1 MSYEYDYERFEQL
14 LQHHLNA
21 MYHDSDEG
29 SEIGENISSVEEVK
43 IIFDGYGDLETGE
56 GALYQYVEGGNQNME
71 SFAVF
76 IHKDAL
82 TEGFVFP
89 EHEFTPWALIHRP
102 KEEVCIW
109 VWHDLEN
116 DEWEILDLEER
127 LEDTELNTEQVMTIM
142 EELHNRYFQHWD
154 KPVFEVDPTTGMA
167 AWPFPTKD
175 SK

>member
-1 MSYEYDYERFEQL
+1 MPYEYDYERFEQL
-14 LQHHLNA
+14 LQHHLDA

-29 SEIGENISSVEEVK
+29 SEIGENVSSVEEMK
-43 IIFDGYGDLETGE
+43 IIFDGYGDLETDDE
-56 GALYQYVEGGNQNME
+56 YIEGGNKNME

-89 EHEFTPWALIHRP
+89 EHEFTPWCLIHRP

-109 VWHDLEN
+109 VWHDVEN

-127 LEDTELNTEQVMTIM
+127 LEDTDLNTEQVMTIM
-142 EELHNRYFQHWD
+142 EELHDRYF
-154 KPVFEVDPTTGMA
+154 KPIEAIKFDNRDMPTPV
-167 AWPFPTKD
+167 WPFPTGEK
-175 SK
+175 K

>member
-1 MSYEYDYERFEQL
+1 MPYDYERFEEL
-14 LQHHLNA
+14 LKHHLDA

-29 SEIGENISSVEEVK
+29 SDIGENISSVEEVK
-43 IIFDGYGDLETGE
+43 IIFDGYGDLETDDE
-56 GALYQYVEGGNQNME
+56 YIEGGNKNME

-109 VWHDLEN
+109 VWHDVEN

-154 KPVFEVDPTTGMA
+154 SPVFETDKDGKA

>member
-1 MSYEYDYERFEQL
+1 MPYDYERFEEL
-14 LQHHLNA
+14 LKHHLDA

-56 GALYQYVEGGNQNME
+56 GALYQYVEGGNKNME

-89 EHEFTPWALIHRP
+89 EHEFTPGH
-102 KEEVCIW
+102 
-109 VWHDLEN
+109 
-116 DEWEILDLEER
+116 
-127 LEDTELNTEQVMTIM
+127 
-142 EELHNRYFQHWD
+142 
-154 KPVFEVDPTTGMA
+154 
-167 AWPFPTKD
+167 
-175 SK
+175 

>member
-1 MSYEYDYERFEQL
+1 MPYEYDYERFEEL
-14 LQHHLNA
+14 LHHHLDA

-29 SEIGENISSVEEVK
+29 SEIGENVSSVEEMK
-43 IIFDGYGDLETGE
+43 IIFDGYGDLETDDE
-56 GALYQYVEGGNQNME
+56 YIEGGNKNME

-89 EHEFTPWALIHRP
+89 EHDMTPWALIHRP
-102 KEEVCIW
+102 SEEVCIW
-109 VWHDLEN
+109 VWHDVEN

-142 EELHNRYFQHWD
+142 EELHDRYF
-154 KPVFEVDPTTGMA
+154 KPIETKFDVKGMPTA
-167 AWPFPTKD
+167 AWPFPTGDK
-175 SK
+175 K

>member
-1 MSYEYDYERFEQL
+1 MPYDYERFEEL
-14 LQHHLNA
+14 LKHHLDA

-43 IIFDGYGDLETGE
+43 IIFDGYGDLETDDE
-56 GALYQYVEGGNQNME
+56 YIEGGNKNME

-109 VWHDLEN
+109 VWHDVEN

-154 KPVFEVDPTTGMA
+154 NPVFETDKDGKA

>member
-1 MSYEYDYERFEQL
+1 MRYEYDYERFEEL

-43 IIFDGYGDLETGE
+43 IIFDGYGDLETDE
-56 GALYQYVEGGNQNME
+56 EYIEGGNKNME

-82 TEGFVFP
+82 TEGFEFP

-109 VWHDLEN
+109 VWHDVEK

-127 LEDTELNTEQVMTIM
+127 LEDTELNAEQVMTIM
-142 EELHNRYFQHWD
+142 EELHDRYFKPWE
-154 KPVFEVDPTTGMA
+154 KPVFETDKDGKA

>member
-1 MSYEYDYERFEQL
+1 MPYDYERFEEL
-14 LQHHLNA
+14 LKHHLDA

-29 SEIGENISSVEEVK
+29 SDIGENISSVEEVK
-43 IIFDGYGDLETGE
+43 IIFDGYGDLETDDE
-56 GALYQYVEGGNQNME
+56 YIEGGNKNME

-154 KPVFEVDPTTGMA
+154 SPVFETDKDGKA

>member
-1 MSYEYDYERFEQL
+1 MAYDYERFEEL
-14 LQHHLNA
+14 LQHHLDA

-29 SEIGENISSVEEVK
+29 SDIGENISSVEEVK
-43 IIFDGYGDLETGE
+43 IIFDGYGDLETDE
-56 GALYQYVEGGNQNME
+56 EYIEGGNKNME

-109 VWHDLEN
+109 VWHDVEN

-154 KPVFEVDPTTGMA
+154 SPVFETDKDGKA

>member
-1 MSYEYDYERFEQL
+1 MPYDYGQFEEL
-14 LQHHLNA
+14 LKHHLDA

-29 SEIGENISSVEEVK
+29 SDIGENISSVEEVK
-43 IIFDGYGDLETGE
+43 IIFDGYGDLETDDE
-56 GALYQYVEGGNQNME
+56 YIEGGNKNME

-109 VWHDLEN
+109 VWHDVEN

-154 KPVFEVDPTTGMA
+154 SPVFETDKDGKA

>member
-1 MSYEYDYERFEQL
+1 MSFEYSYERFEEL

-29 SEIGENISSVEEVK
+29 SEIGENVSSVEEMK
-43 IIFDGYGDLETGE
+43 IIFDGYGDLETDE
-56 GALYQYVEGGNQNME
+56 EYIEGGNKNME
-71 SFAVF
+71 SLAVF

-89 EHEFTPWALIHRP
+89 EHEFTPWCLIHRP

-109 VWHDLEN
+109 VWHDVEK

-142 EELHNRYFQHWD
+142 EELHDRYF
-154 KPVFEVDPTTGMA
+154 KPIEFDGELAPSS
-167 AWPFPTKD
+167 WPFPTGEK
-175 SK
+175 K

>member
-1 MSYEYDYERFEQL
+1 MPYDYERFEEL
-14 LQHHLNA
+14 LKHHLDA

-43 IIFDGYGDLETGE
+43 IIFDGYGDLETDE
-56 GALYQYVEGGNQNME
+56 EYIEGGNKNME

-82 TEGFVFP
+82 TEGFEFP

-109 VWHDLEN
+109 VWHDVEK

-154 KPVFEVDPTTGMA
+154 SPVFETDKDGKA

>member
-1 MSYEYDYERFEQL
+1 MAYDYERFEEL
-14 LQHHLNA
+14 LQHHLDA

-29 SEIGENISSVEEVK
+29 SDIGENISSVEEVK
-43 IIFDGYGDLETGE
+43 IIFDGYGDLETDDE
-56 GALYQYVEGGNQNME
+56 YIEGGNKNME

-154 KPVFEVDPTTGMA
+154 SPVFETDKDGKA

>member
-1 MSYEYDYERFEQL
+1 MTFEYNYVRFEEL

-29 SEIGENISSVEEVK
+29 SEIGENVSSVEEMK
-43 IIFDGYGDLETGE
+43 IIFDGYGDLETDDE
-56 GALYQYVEGGNQNME
+56 YIESGNKNME

-89 EHEFTPWALIHRP
+89 EHEFTPWCLIHRP

-109 VWHDLEN
+109 VWHDVEN

-142 EELHNRYFQHWD
+142 EELHDRYF
-154 KPVFEVDPTTGMA
+154 KPVEQSELDNPIKGLSPS
-167 AWPFPTKD
+167 AWPFPTK
-175 SK
+175 

>member
-1 MSYEYDYERFEQL
+1 MTFEYNYVRFEEL

-29 SEIGENISSVEEVK
+29 SEIGENVSSVEEMK
-43 IIFDGYGDLETGE
+43 IIFDGYGDLETDDE
-56 GALYQYVEGGNQNME
+56 YIESGNKNME

-89 EHEFTPWALIHRP
+89 EHEFTPWCLIHRP

-109 VWHDLEN
+109 VWYDAET
-116 DEWEILDLEER
+116 DEVDIIPY
-127 LEDTELNTEQVMTIM
+127 EDNNSTELDHEFVNDLIFKISE
-142 EELHNRYFQHWD
+142 R
-154 KPVFEVDPTTGMA
+154 
-167 AWPFPTKD
+167 D
-175 SK
+175 SND

>member
-1 MSYEYDYERFEQL
+1 MPYDYERFEEL
-14 LQHHLNA
+14 LKHHLDA

-56 GALYQYVEGGNQNME
+56 GALYQYVEGGNKNME

-154 KPVFEVDPTTGMA
+154 SPVFETNEDGKA
-167 AWPFPTKD
+167 AWPFPKKD
-175 SK
+175 KK